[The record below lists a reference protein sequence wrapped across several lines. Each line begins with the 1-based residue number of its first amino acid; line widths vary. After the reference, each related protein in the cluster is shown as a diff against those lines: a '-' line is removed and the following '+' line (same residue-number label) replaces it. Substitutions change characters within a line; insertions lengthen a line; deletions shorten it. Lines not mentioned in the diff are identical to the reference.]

1 MKKIRHSSFL
11 RYLVGGGVNTVFS
24 YCVYWLVLQVARY
37 EVAFS
42 VSYIA
47 GMVSGY
53 FINALLVLKVPVTWR
68 GIFRYPIAYL
78 IPYFVGL
85 GLIRVLV
92 GRWGLD
98 ARLAPFAIMI
108 VTVPLAYVLTRR
120 AITPRRPVA
129 TAGD

>member
-1 MKKIRHSSFL
+1 MLH
-11 RYLVGGGVNTVFS
+11 
-24 YCVYWLVLQVARY
+24 VARY
-37 EVAFS
+37 EIAFS

-53 FINALLVLKVPVTWR
+53 FINALMVLKVPVTWR
-68 GIFRYPIAYL
+68 GIFRYPVAYL

-92 GRWGLD
+92 GRLGMD
-98 ARLAPFAIMI
+98 ARLAPFAIMV
-108 VTVPLAYVLTRR
+108 VTVPLAYMLTRR
-120 AITPRRPVA
+120 AISPRGHVA